1 MINLIDIQNAITL
14 RLKNKFP
21 EYIIYVEENKK
32 EIETPSFFVEVRPLL
47 TDQFTKYKK
56 KLINIDIMYFSKD
69 ENKRENLI
77 MSELLEE
84 LFYLILRVK
93 ERRLHIK
100 NINIKEVKDI
110 LHCSFSLDFNTDVNI
125 KYNPEIDRDLGYI
138 EGSIKNMEQLHLKD
152 SEGNDV

>member
-47 TDQFTKYKK
+47 TDQFTKYKN

-152 SEGNDV
+152 S

>member
-47 TDQFTKYKK
+47 TDQFTKYKN